1 MAFRAS
7 ELTVITLCKLFVP
20 FFHSYIK
27 MNNYTHVKY
36 VNSVRNPMLFYSV
49 HNPMWCYS
57 VYTCVIKDS
66 NLLVGQC

>member
-7 ELTVITLCKLFVP
+7 ELIVITLCKLFVP

-27 MNNYTHVKY
+27 MNNCTHVKY
-36 VNSVRNPMLFYSV
+36 VNSVLNPMLF
-49 HNPMWCYS
+49 YS

-66 NLLVGQC
+66 NLLEGQC